1 MCEGPSTNPW
11 VSDNGDR
18 LLRAKPIRPCL
29 PCELPRNGAEIR
41 SPHTLDT
48 ASIQFSL
55 SYNILWRTAF
65 DSSLSIYRII
75 YHIYIYKYTII
86 YIYIYYDSIIRLL
99 YLYLK
104 QLDLVPSYLVDSG
117 LKSKRSTLHD
127 WSCSMMPG
135 DMGAVKH
142 QFAVEPGGIAHDL
155 WIKSLVP
162 VSWTS
167 KCLVFMDV
175 PCWWYCFFDHFD
187 QSSNLI
193 VDIPVERIV
202 NQYDI

>member
-75 YHIYIYKYTII
+75 YHIYIYIYKYTII

-99 YLYLK
+99 YLCLK

-127 WSCSMMPG
+127 
-135 DMGAVKH
+135 
-142 QFAVEPGGIAHDL
+142 
-155 WIKSLVP
+155 
-162 VSWTS
+162 
-167 KCLVFMDV
+167 
-175 PCWWYCFFDHFD
+175 
-187 QSSNLI
+187 
-193 VDIPVERIV
+193 
-202 NQYDI
+202 

>member
-1 MCEGPSTNPW
+1 MAYW
-11 VSDNGDR
+11 FWQ
-18 LLRAKPIRPCL
+18 L
-29 PCELPRNGAEIR
+29 
-41 SPHTLDT
+41 
-48 ASIQFSL
+48 
-55 SYNILWRTAF
+55 
-65 DSSLSIYRII
+65 SLSIYI
-75 YHIYIYKYTII
+75 YIELFIIYIYKYTII
-86 YIYIYYDSIIRLL
+86 YIYVINNSIIRLL

-117 LKSKRSTLHD
+117 LKSQRSALHD
-127 WSCSMMPG
+127 WPCSMMPG

>member
-1 MCEGPSTNPW
+1 MAYW
-11 VSDNGDR
+11 FWQV
-18 LLRAKPIRPCL
+18 
-29 PCELPRNGAEIR
+29 
-41 SPHTLDT
+41 
-48 ASIQFSL
+48 SL
-55 SYNILWRTAF
+55 SLY
-65 DSSLSIYRII
+65 IYID
-75 YHIYIYKYTII
+75 HIYIYKYTII
-86 YIYIYYDSIIRLL
+86 NIYISIYNIYIYYDSIIRLL

-117 LKSKRSTLHD
+117 LKSQRSALHD
-127 WSCSMMPG
+127 WPCSMMPG

-142 QFAVEPGGIAHDL
+142 QFAVEPAGIAHDL